1 MKFWIKKFHEISWN
15 FSKILIENIQKTLSM
30 NFHCNSMFLL
40 CSKILKNIQMWKKFI
55 LENSRNSLSKSTK
68 KAGSIWLI
76 FFMIIL
82 HNFHEF
88 SRSKNQPGIRKKNT
102 RKFLLG
108 FTVSLTVT
116 VTVNFKLYISFT
128 IIKLNLYQK
137 SFVRFYLNF
146 CFLLNSKIKKELNR
160 MKNDQRIFSH

>member
-108 FTVSLTVT
+108 LPRVFYI
-116 VTVNFKLYISFT
+116 NKLAEAV
-128 IIKLNLYQK
+128 L
-137 SFVRFYLNF
+137 RP
-146 CFLLNSKIKKELNR
+146 KKNPLNR
-160 MKNDQRIFSH
+160 SFM